1 MILILDANIVF
12 SSVLNPKSVIACILF
27 DSENG
32 IIFIAPSFLKLEIYK
47 HVPRI
52 CKLTGFNEDRIHS
65 LIEFI
70 FSKILFYPDEVIP
83 DFILNHSDEICAKVD
98 PKDSIYIAFALF
110 FESKVW
116 SGDKKLINGL
126 KGQGLALILDSTDV
140 LQLIRSFKK

>member
-1 MILILDANIVF
+1 MIIILDANIVF
-12 SSVLNPKSVIACILF
+12 SSVLNPKSVIAGILF

-52 CKLTGFNEDRIHS
+52 CKLTGFDENRIHA

-83 DFILNHSDEICAKVD
+83 DFILNQADEICAKVD

-116 SGDKKLINGL
+116 SGDKKLIRGL
-126 KGQGLALILDSTDV
+126 RTMGMDLLIETFDV
-140 LQLIRSFKK
+140 LQIIRSFK